1 VVGADVSLIPGHRIY
16 IDLVARQNI
25 LPSQPPA
32 THDDSGRGSHSSNLD
47 NDGSSSISLQNED
60 QQNDQE
66 NVFSDTD
73 NTVNSNQPI
82 NDQNGQAGSGSS
94 DTTTQSGVS
103 SSDSS
108 DTPSGSGVSSVSS
121 DTSSSDSSSNT
132 TTQSSISNSGSS
144 DTPSGVGNISSD
156 TWLSVSSSNSSLL
169 EIEES
174 ASSNFSQS
182 LAVLVTVLNTLNE
195 EDDIDI
201 NEESDIE
208 TFLCTVVHLTRRN

>member
-1 VVGADVSLIPGHRIY
+1 VADVPLIPGHQIY
-16 IDLVARQNI
+16 VDLVPRQNI
-25 LPSQPPA
+25 LPSQPLA
-32 THDDSGRGSHSSNLD
+32 SHDDSGRGSHSSNPD
-47 NDGSSSISLQNED
+47 NDGSSSNFLQNED

-73 NTVNSNQPI
+73 NTVNSNRPI

-108 DTPSGSGVSSVSS
+108 DTPSGVGSVSS
-121 DTSSSDSSSNT
+121 DTLSSVSSSDT

-156 TWLSVSSSNSSLL
+156 TSLSVSSSNSSLL
-169 EIEES
+169 EIEEL
-174 ASSNFSQS
+174 ASSNFSDT